1 MLEGQGHT
9 PVTWETFIEALD
21 KLQLRELSDPY
32 NRLMNIHN
40 KHT

>member
-21 KLQLRELSDPY
+21 KLQLRELSDLLQQI
-32 NRLMNIHN
+32 NEHS
-40 KHT
+40 